1 MGLSHGLPLQGPQG
15 VPGPQGAKGD
25 PGDDLAG
32 SSEWANIQNK
42 PASFPPEAHNH
53 DWAAVQNKP
62 LTFPADVSSAWPVGS
77 VFTSVVATNPATLL
91 GFGTWSAFAA
101 GRVLVGLDSGQTEFD
116 TVKETGG
123 AKTHT
128 LQVSEIPSHTHVQ
141 TQNSVATGGLVGYA
155 ARDTSTNTQSATG
168 YSTEATGGGG
178 AHNNLQP
185 YIVVHFWERTA

>member
-32 SSEWANIQNK
+32 SSEWANILNK
-42 PASFPPEAHNH
+42 PATFPPDAHNH
-53 DWAAVQNKP
+53 DWAAVENKP